1 MKSVSTLDR
10 RAAECIH
17 RQQIVQDLQA
27 LVSLRSYT
35 GSEDAAQQEMAA
47 LMGAAGLSINWPT
60 TDWHSIKSQPD
71 FPGTEVERSSLPI
84 VAGHFGNPAEG
95 PRVLLVAH
103 IDVVPEGERAQW
115 HTDPFDPVVKDGRLY
130 GRGACDMKGGAVA
143 ALAAVRALQ
152 AVGGPIRGE
161 VVLLSVPSEEDGG
174 AGMFAAIKK
183 GYTGSAAVITEPTGL
198 DIVTVQAGAISFR
211 LIVPGRAAHAAMRR
225 TGVSAL
231 EKLDVLR
238 EALKRNEDERNRTER
253 RPELSA
259 LDLPYP
265 TSIGT
270 VNCGNWSSTV
280 PDQAIAEGRYGVRL
294 GQTTEEA
301 ADELRSV
308 ITDACEKDPWL
319 ADNPASITI
328 HGGRFGPAELH
339 PGHPLPVGLAEAVKL
354 VTGRKARF
362 AGVSYGSDMRLLLDQ
377 GKTPTV
383 LFGPGDVRVAHSP
396 NEYVPIDE
404 VVTCAQVLAI
414 WLLHTFQREPGV
426 G

>member
-1 MKSVSTLDR
+1 M
-10 RAAECIH
+10 
-17 RQQIVQDLQA
+17 
-27 LVSLRSYT
+27 
-35 GSEDAAQQEMAA
+35 
-47 LMGAAGLSINWPT
+47 
-60 TDWHSIKSQPD
+60 
-71 FPGTEVERSSLPI
+71 
-84 VAGHFGNPAEG
+84 
-95 PRVLLVAH
+95 
-103 IDVVPEGERAQW
+103 
-115 HTDPFDPVVKDGRLY
+115 
-130 GRGACDMKGGAVA
+130 
-143 ALAAVRALQ
+143 
-152 AVGGPIRGE
+152 
-161 VVLLSVPSEEDGG
+161 G

-328 HGGRFGPAELH
+328 YGGRFGPAELAPWPSAAGR
-339 PGHPLPVGLAEAVKL
+339 PGRGREAR
-354 VTGRKARF
+354 TGRKARF
-362 AGVSYGSDMRLLLDQ
+362 AGALRR
-377 GKTPTV
+377 
-383 LFGPGDVRVAHSP
+383 FGYAPA
-396 NEYVPIDE
+396 
-404 VVTCAQVLAI
+404 T
-414 WLLHTFQREPGV
+414 
-426 G
+426 